1 MRDGDVQSAIRA
13 NVIRS
18 VLLIAGFP
26 FVLPAILYLVAL
38 PLASHDRLATAS
50 HVFWIS
56 LAIMVVVSVVWLPI
70 GYLLNQWVID
80 RATGARVVGRAEFAR
95 VWRLLEGLC
104 ERARLR
110 VPALRV
116 IETEALNAYAS
127 GLREGQYS
135 VTVTRGLVDMLEDDE
150 LEAVLAHELT
160 HIRNHDVQLLVIA
173 GVLVGTVP
181 LLHDII
187 MKVYW
192 GIMMGLMT
200 LYRAIATL
208 MRDSNLRLIIDLTYG
223 GAYWLGRLGAYA
235 IGLLATLCSLVLH
248 FALSRE
254 REYMADAG
262 AVTLTN
268 NPRALISALRKISGT
283 ATLDTAVA
291 SVRAMCFENAAFG
304 WFGIFATHPPIEK
317 RIAEVERLA
326 EARRQQV
333 HDQPSEKMPACAEV
347 GVQRQGG
354 VDQVTLERYRTLV
367 LGAGAEGLDPIERQ
381 HLYRRM
387 RQALERAPEVNPS
400 LTGAQVA
407 LARAGLEAA
416 IEEVEAALVGAV
428 TRGGRGVP

>member
-1 MRDGDVQSAIRA
+1 MQSAIRA
-13 NVIRS
+13 NVVRS

-38 PLASHDRLATAS
+38 PLASGDRFATAS

-80 RATGARVVGRAEFAR
+80 RATGARVVGRAELSR

-104 ERARLR
+104 ERAQLR

-181 LLHDII
+181 LLHDIV
-187 MKVYW
+187 MRVYW
-192 GIMMGLMT
+192 GIMMGLLT

-208 MRDSNLRLIIDLTYG
+208 MRDSNLRAVIDLTYG

-235 IGLLATLCSLVLH
+235 IGLIATLCSLVLH

-268 NPRALISALRKISGT
+268 NPRALVSALRKISGT

-304 WFGIFATHPPIEK
+304 WFGIFATHPPIER
-317 RIAEVERLA
+317 RIAEVERIA

-333 HDQPSEKMPACAEV
+333 PPAKMPARAEA
-347 GVQRQGG
+347 GVERQGG

-367 LGAGAEGLDPIERQ
+367 LGAGAEGFDPIERQ

-400 LTGAQVA
+400 LTDAQVA

-416 IEEVEAALVGAV
+416 IEEVEAALIGAV
-428 TRGGRGVP
+428 THGGRGVP